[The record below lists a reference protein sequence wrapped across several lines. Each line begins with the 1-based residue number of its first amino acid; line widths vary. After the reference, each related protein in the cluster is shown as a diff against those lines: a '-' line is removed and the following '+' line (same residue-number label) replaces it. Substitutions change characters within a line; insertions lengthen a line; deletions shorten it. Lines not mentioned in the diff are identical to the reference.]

1 MASACRNGETKICL
15 EWGFTCM
22 GFTRKNGE
30 GRWRSVFFFATVVI
44 VVVSY
49 GGQGGRGGKTP
60 IAGAGIIKSHLR
72 LYYGNAQAKIKVLPP
87 RHRTA
92 A

>member
-1 MASACRNGETKICL
+1 
-15 EWGFTCM
+15 M

-72 LYYGNAQAKIKVLPP
+72 LYYGNAIKLRTKYFTPTPP
-87 RHRTA
+87 A